1 MSKLHY
7 QTVTPLLRE
16 VLTEHMSEP
25 LFEPFAL
32 AGGTSLS
39 LRYGHR
45 VSVDIDLFTN
55 APYGSLDFSQI
66 EAFLASR
73 YPYYLCMDTTDIVGF
88 GRTYYIG
95 RSETESVKLDLFYH
109 DEIADPYETI
119 DGIRLVSV
127 RDVAAM
133 KIDVVSRGGRKKD
146 FWDLD
151 KLLEDF
157 GIEDMIGFHEARHQW
172 DHDRQT
178 IISNLADFSLA
189 DEYPDPECLLYKDW
203 GLIKLR
209 FSELAGSLR

>member
-7 QTVTPLLRE
+7 ETVTPLLRD
-16 VLTEHMSEP
+16 VLTELMAEP

-55 APYGSLDFSQI
+55 APYGSLDFSRI
-66 EAFLASR
+66 EMFLECR
-73 YPYYLCMDTTDIVGF
+73 YPYYLCLDSTGIVGF
-88 GRTYYIG
+88 GRTYYVG
-95 RSETESVKLDLFYH
+95 RSEEDSVKLDLFYH

-119 DGIRLVSV
+119 DGIRFVSAS
-127 RDVAAM
+127 DVAAM
-133 KIDVVSRGGRKKD
+133 KIDVVSRRGRKKD

-151 KLLEDF
+151 RMLDEFTMKE
-157 GIEDMIGFHEARHQW
+157 MIGLHEARHPW
-172 DHDRQT
+172 DHERAT
-178 IISNLADFSLA
+178 IIYNLSDFSLA
-189 DEYPDPECLLYKDW
+189 DEYPDPECLLDKDW

-209 FSELAGSLR
+209 FTDLAESL